1 MPTQRLDQARQTRSQ
16 NRKSQKRRP
25 NLGLMPPAPSVRRL
39 SVAGLAFNAHY
50 SLSLGGDCKR
60 RSGARE
66 KRSVRML
73 ILLNCLT
80 HSIALSLF
88 SLSVCTP
95 NGRKIEQSDGRMGN
109 GDWGWRRGRK
119 GEKGKAACLSRQ
131 VFAIATETCGIGKCD
146 AAARERG
153 WRARGEGGVEEVSP
167 FLTLTF
173 CTSTLIWG
181 AQRTRPLLSLSE
193 GFMTLISQAPT
204 S

>member
-1 MPTQRLDQARQTRSQ
+1 
-16 NRKSQKRRP
+16 
-25 NLGLMPPAPSVRRL
+25 MPPLRRL
-39 SVAGLAFNAHY
+39 SVAGLAFYAHTR
-50 SLSLGGDCKR
+50 SPSLGGDCKR

-73 ILLNCLT
+73 IPLNCLT

-95 NGRKIEQSDGRMGN
+95 NGRKIEQSDGRTDGRMGN
-109 GDWGWRRGRK
+109 GDWRCDGEGVRK

-146 AAARERG
+146 AAAREGG
-153 WRARGEGGVEEVSP
+153 WRARGRRRRKGRRSFAVSHAD
-167 FLTLTF
+167 FLHLDAHLG
-173 CTSTLIWG
+173 CAVHKTS
-181 AQRTRPLLSLSE
+181 PLSE

-204 S
+204 T